1 VFSPVVVPGETVNT
15 ATATTRLAN
24 KTTKRSPAVGPAV
37 GPARRARRDEAR
49 RASMAYGGKKNPS
62 DPFIPAQHRDR
73 LCTYTPLYRS
83 LIPEM
88 MMIPVDLPPE
98 TMAMLNTCHA
108 DDGPRDGVSVFYP
121 SKGVEHHQT
130 RSCVPVMV
138 GRSVLCSHDKTDVYA
153 VILLR
158 YGRYKRGR
166 QKKPTFRRHR
176 RHTLGS
182 QRVASVVASQR
193 VFSRIDGGR
202 GERLGIDS
210 RIVRVSYLNVLL

>member
-1 VFSPVVVPGETVNT
+1 
-15 ATATTRLAN
+15 
-24 KTTKRSPAVGPAV
+24 
-37 GPARRARRDEAR
+37 
-49 RASMAYGGKKNPS
+49 MAYGGKKNPS